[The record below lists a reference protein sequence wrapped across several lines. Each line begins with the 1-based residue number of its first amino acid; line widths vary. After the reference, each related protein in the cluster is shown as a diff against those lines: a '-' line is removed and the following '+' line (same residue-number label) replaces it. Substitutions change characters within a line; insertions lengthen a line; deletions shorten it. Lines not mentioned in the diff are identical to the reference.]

1 VAEGVAS
8 SYQRLF
14 ERMTPISFAAKENE
28 SYQTVKAL
36 KDITDSASTKPY
48 LIDHLHTR
56 RIDGRAY
63 LDQLEKEVE
72 RPLLML
78 NVA

>member
-1 VAEGVAS
+1 VQHSVPVNFVLLLQEAQS
-8 SYQRLF
+8 NL
-14 ERMTPISFAAKENE
+14 
-28 SYQTVKAL
+28 TVKAI
-36 KDITDSASTKPY
+36 KAITDSASTKPY
-48 LIDHLHTR
+48 LIDHLHTL

-63 LDQLEKEVE
+63 LGQLESEME